1 MPRSFGLLATLA
13 SVAVS
18 GSLMAQGATKGSTLS
33 ESTPQVT
40 VRAVTAV
47 TSLANWPGLSL
58 SVNKD
63 AYVTVFAVTR
73 TNGSALP

>member
-1 MPRSFGLLATLA
+1 MTF
-13 SVAVS
+13 S
-18 GSLMAQGATKGSTLS
+18 GSLLAQGATQSAAAA